1 MNTISLNLEQVR
13 ARIQAACQAAGRA
26 PAEVTLLAVSK
37 TFGPEAVRA
46 AAACGQ
52 RAFGEN
58 YLQEA
63 VEKMAQL
70 AEDAD
75 APTLEWHCIGPIQS
89 NKTRLVAEHFDWAHT
104 VDRLKTAQRLSQQ
117 RPPGRPA
124 LNVCIQ
130 VNIDGGTNK
139 AGVAPQEALSLARE
153 VASLQG
159 LALRGVMTIPEPAPG
174 YEAQLALHQRAR
186 DLFEQLRADTA
197 LHGVLAERGHA
208 LDTVSMGMTSDLEAA
223 IAAGSTMVR
232 VGTAIFGGRPAKPAG

>member
-117 RPPGRPA
+117 RPAHRAP

-130 VNIDGGTNK
+130 VNIDGGANK
-139 AGVAPQEALSLARE
+139 AGVMPEETLALARE
-153 VASLQG
+153 IATLPG
-159 LALRGVMTIPEPAPG
+159 LALRGLMTIPEPAADF
-174 YEAQLALHQRAR
+174 ESQRAVHLR
-186 DLFEQLRADTA
+186 ARALFDQLRA
-197 LHGVLAERGHA
+197 HGLA
-208 LDTVSMGMTSDLEAA
+208 LDTLSMGMTSDLEAA

-232 VGTAIFGGRPAKPAG
+232 VGTAIFGGRPMKTAA